1 MNKTI
6 VALSAALFTTVNYAV
21 WETAANNN
29 LETFVQIQEMRNKI
43 NLDENRELHKILLN
57 DVSNQTTEIIKN
69 QGKIEGIVDYIA
81 NPKEYYEVWHQGYQK
96 GLNQTEEMKLSV
108 KDNLKEIESEKPK
121 NVATP

>member
-29 LETFVQIQEMRNKI
+29 LETFVQIQEVRNKI

-57 DVSNQTTEIIKN
+57 GVSNQTTEIIKN